1 MWGILWH
8 EAFVRGTLLS
18 NSTYL
23 YPLSISS
30 AEFYL
35 YSSLIVKF
43 GGFRWFRTNFIGPN
57 VQSRLR
63 VLHWFS
69 MLGGNREIFVA
80 AQGNVN
86 FLASKGDWNCFISEN
101 NTLFSSGFFFLFFQ
115 SRLEIAFCSLVI
127 TTKSLNPQ
135 TLTKLSYQK
144 IFSGI
149 LCLPFEKYKIVRD
162 MSKPHNS
169 WFLYV
174 AVLFWRWERVEYIA
188 REHNVIFFVSR
199 NNHFNQWHLYPFFR
213 SNCNVSM
220 SLLLN

>member
-101 NTLFSSGFFFLFFQ
+101 NTLFSSGFFFVFP
-115 SRLEIAFCSLVI
+115 V
-127 TTKSLNPQ
+127 
-135 TLTKLSYQK
+135 K
-144 IFSGI
+144 IRNCFLQFGDNHK
-149 LCLPFEKYKIVRD
+149 E
-162 MSKPHNS
+162 SKPTDINQ
-169 WFLYV
+169 
-174 AVLFWRWERVEYIA
+174 AVLSENILRYPLPSLWEI
-188 REHNVIFFVSR
+188 
-199 NNHFNQWHLYPFFR
+199 
-213 SNCNVSM
+213 
-220 SLLLN
+220 